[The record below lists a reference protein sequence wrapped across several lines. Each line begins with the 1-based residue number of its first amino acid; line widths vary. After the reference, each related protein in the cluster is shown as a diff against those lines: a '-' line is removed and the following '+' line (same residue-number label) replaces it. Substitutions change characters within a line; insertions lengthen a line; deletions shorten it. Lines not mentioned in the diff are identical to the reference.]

1 MSEAELK
8 EAIDNKNVIIGSRE
22 VLKNLKAE
30 NVKAVFI
37 SNNCPENTKE
47 DIKRYTNLSK
57 IPLEE
62 LDKTG
67 KEVGVFSGKPFGIA
81 VIAIKK

>member
-22 VLKNLKAE
+22 VLKSLKAE
-30 NVKAVFI
+30 NVKSVFI
-37 SNNCPENTKE
+37 ANNCPENTKN
-47 DIKRYTNLSK
+47 DIARYANLAK

-62 LDKTG
+62 LEKTG
-67 KEVGVFSGKPFGIA
+67 KEVGVFSGKPFGIVA
-81 VIAIKK
+81 IAIKK